1 MAKAKKQSNKGA
13 AKLDMR
19 ITLIMYALIPLIV
32 SSVILSIILINK
44 SGSEMKIWNNN
55 SLLQVVKQTGAAFD
69 TVTVN
74 NERILQSYASAPI
87 VKDFLLNPV
96 K

>member
-1 MAKAKKQSNKGA
+1 MTKAKKQADKGA

-32 SSVILSIILINK
+32 SSVILSIILITK
-44 SGSEMKIWNNN
+44 SGSEMRIWTND

-69 TVTVN
+69 KVTDTN
-74 NERILQSYASAPI
+74 
-87 VKDFLLNPV
+87 
-96 K
+96 